1 MVLAIFCCTELI
13 INIFFNSNFFLCV
26 LNSNTVAKTDL
37 YLPAYIRY
45 IYIYFFF
52 DCRFHILTASGLF
65 QWTTVTCIGL
75 SCGFWLLAIFQKVKS
90 KTSFRNV
97 LLQKSKKQNKVWRLQ
112 SYKVLCPQKWQET
125 FSPESSSRFH
135 VNKVRKLQQE

>member
-1 MVLAIFCCTELI
+1 M
-13 INIFFNSNFFLCV
+13 

-45 IYIYFFF
+45 NIFVF

-65 QWTTVTCIGL
+65 QWATVTCIGL

-97 LLQKSKKQNKVWRLQ
+97 LLQKSKKHNKVRRLQ
-112 SYKVLCPQKWQET
+112 SYKILCPQKWQET

-135 VNKVRKLQQE
+135 VNKVRKLQVSTRLQCVLWEVRACL